1 MTRRSR
7 KPDFTANRACVT
19 LGPRHSQP
27 VCALLPEAVMRLREF
42 RLLSAPV
49 TLAAPVSLL
58 SKATVPV
65 PPRNKRVT
73 VARRLP
79 GAKLLR

>member
-1 MTRRSR
+1 
-7 KPDFTANRACVT
+7 
-19 LGPRHSQP
+19 
-27 VCALLPEAVMRLREF
+27 MRLREF